1 MESYQN
7 STKPSSEF
15 ALLTAMVA
23 DPKIEVSLG
32 AYGAVGQIAR
42 EPRLFVDAGSDQVVA
57 ATETSSVSLRRHA
70 GLRTIAFEMLSS
82 DPEGWNSAVA
92 MCLPERDARMSAR
105 TQLTMVNQD
114 ADAIFEANRQKDTYD
129 IGVGKS
135 YADICIRA
143 ASGDLREIV
152 ACGGN
157 GDFLG
162 HLLER
167 DDCVW
172 IFDTALGRIETRDR
186 RRRHLIPQLLATNDT
201 HSRTVPI
208 PAGFVPVGYA
218 FPPNPRHPETEDA
231 PGTYSSFQELLDQ
244 FGVPELIKFKRRV
257 ERALDASEPVG
268 ILETLLDH
276 PSPPTRMEIDCIRVA
291 LRQRRWLRGGQ
302 RSADW
307 EEAFDR
313 PLAQRPG
320 LPNRTKMELAR
331 V

>member
-7 STKPSSEF
+7 SATPSSEF
-15 ALLTAMVA
+15 ALLKAMVS
-23 DPKIEVSLG
+23 DPKFEVSIG

-42 EPRLFVDAGSDQVVA
+42 EPRLFVDAGSNQVVA
-57 ATETSSVSLRRHA
+57 ATETSSVSLRWHA

-82 DPEGWNSAVA
+82 DPEGWNTAVA

-114 ADAIFEANRQKDTYD
+114 TDSIFEANREKYTYD
-129 IGVGKS
+129 IGVGKP
-135 YADICIRA
+135 YADICVRA
-143 ASGDLREIV
+143 ASGNLHELMG
-152 ACGGN
+152 CEST

-162 HLLER
+162 YLLER

-186 RRRHLIPQLLATNDT
+186 RRRHLVPQLLATNDT
-201 HSRTVPI
+201 HSRTAPI

-231 PGTYSSFQELLDQ
+231 AGSHFLFQDLLDQ
-244 FGVPELIKFKRRV
+244 FGVSEIVKLKRRV
-257 ERALDASEPVG
+257 ERALDVGEPVAN
-268 ILETLLDH
+268 LKTLLDH
-276 PSPPTRMEIDCIRVA
+276 PGPPTRMEIDCIRVA
-291 LRQRRWLRGGQ
+291 LRQRRWLRGGE
-302 RSADW
+302 RSREW

-313 PLAQRPG
+313 PLAKFSG
-320 LPNRTKMELAR
+320 SH
-331 V
+331 